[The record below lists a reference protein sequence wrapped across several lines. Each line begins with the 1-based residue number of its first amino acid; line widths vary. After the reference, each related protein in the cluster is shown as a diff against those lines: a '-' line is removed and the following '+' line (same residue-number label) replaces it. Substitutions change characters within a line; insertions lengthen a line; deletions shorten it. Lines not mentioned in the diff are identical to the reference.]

1 MSKIT
6 LHIADKNVEVDDREE
21 GFSVDGKVHE
31 VNIHKVTEGE
41 YSILIEGKSYHLF
54 FNSSNGCFCARIDHH
69 VFEIKR
75 HSLRDE
81 LAERFLKTAL
91 DHTSAITFR
100 APMPGL
106 VTKVIRKIDM
116 QVNEGEGVLVVE
128 AMKMENEIKTSK
140 AGVIKKIFV
149 EEKQAVEKGDPLFT
163 IE

>member
-1 MSKIT
+1 MSNII
-6 LHIADKNVEVDDREE
+6 LHIADHRVAIEDREE
-21 GFSVDGKVHE
+21 GLSVDGKLHD

-54 FNSSNGCFCARIDHH
+54 FHTWNTCLHAVIDNR

-75 HSLRDE
+75 HSLRDQ
-81 LAERFLKTAL
+81 LAERFLKTAD
-91 DHTSAITFR
+91 DHSKAVTFR

-106 VTKVIRKIDM
+106 VTKIIR
-116 QVNEGEGVLVVE
+116 QVDLQVHEGEGILVVE

-140 AGVIKKIFV
+140 SGIIKKIFV
-149 EEKQAVEKGDPLFT
+149 REKQAVEKGDPLFT